1 MNIMNAFKVEIIE
14 SERGWGSKV
23 DDYMICLS
31 QQDAELFKEEFNS
44 FNISVTI
51 PEWYMAASS
60 ISTIEL
66 NDAQLQKLNEYKR
79 IYWSQLKK
87 QK

>member
-1 MNIMNAFKVEIIE
+1 MNAFKVEIIE
-14 SERGWGSKV
+14 SEREWGSKV

>member
-1 MNIMNAFKVEIIE
+1 MNAFKVEIIE

>member
-1 MNIMNAFKVEIIE
+1 MNAFKVEIIE

-87 QK
+87 EK

>member
-1 MNIMNAFKVEIIE
+1 MNAFRVEIIE

-51 PEWYMAASS
+51 PEWYMVASS
-60 ISTIEL
+60 ISKIEL

-87 QK
+87 EK

>member
-1 MNIMNAFKVEIIE
+1 MNAFKVEIIE

-51 PEWYMAASS
+51 PEWYMIASS

>member
-87 QK
+87 EK